1 MIINGDFQMVCG
13 DCGSLEIKI
22 ENPEG
27 ASRDA
32 IVYCGHCG
40 ASRGTTG
47 ALRDLAARYPKLPK
61 ASRSPSF
68 GSNLKK
74 RKLPSQTLEQFR
86 EFQSFRRRVRRV
98 GSVQSTPHISKLPV
112 PVPVVEGQ

>member
-1 MIINGDFQMVCG
+1 MTINGDFQMVCG

-22 ENPEG
+22 ENPES

-32 IVYCGHCG
+32 IVCCGHCG
-40 ASRGTTG
+40 ASRGTIG

-68 GSNLKK
+68 GSNFKK

-98 GSVQSTPHISKLPV
+98 GSVQSTPPDISHS
-112 PVPVVEGQ
+112 